1 MRIYVGTR
9 NSRQEPRVFSISDGS
24 RHFEVSHTSLDP
36 RLDIANHSPT
46 GLEWGYMGSG
56 PSQLAIALIA
66 DATGD
71 DEKAGNTRLC
81 QQFKRDVIAQMP
93 SREWIL
99 GQEFIVKYVE
109 SYLSEV
115 PAWERR
121 GGL

>member
-1 MRIYVGTR
+1 MEEEGDSPHVW
-9 NSRQEPRVFSISDGS
+9 
-24 RHFEVSHTSLDP
+24 LDP

-115 PAWERR
+115 PAWER
-121 GGL
+121 

>member
-1 MRIYVGTR
+1 MKVYVGSR
-9 NSRQEPRVFSISDGS
+9 NA
-24 RHFEVSHTSLDP
+24 RHTMVVAMEEEGDSPHVWLDP

-71 DEKAGNTRLC
+71 DEIAKNRPLC
-81 QQFKRDVIAQMP
+81 QQFKRDVIAQLPM
-93 SREWIL
+93 REWIL
-99 GQEFIVKYVE
+99 AQEFIVKYAE

-115 PAWERR
+115 PAWQRAEK
-121 GGL
+121 

>member
-1 MRIYVGTR
+1 MKVYVGSR
-9 NSRQEPRVFSISDGS
+9 NATHTMV
-24 RHFEVSHTSLDP
+24 VSMEEGDSPHVWLDP

-81 QQFKRDVIAQMP
+81 QQFKRDVVSHFPMK
-93 SREWIL
+93 EWMINKDT
-99 GQEFIVKYVE
+99 ICKYVE
-109 SYLSEV
+109 SFLSEV